1 MEFNEQSLDNN
12 SILALEAGQVS
23 LSHVQLSTP
32 CFISKSHT
40 QAVELTTL
48 DQLDKRLVFELC
60 HKDEVDLL
68 LVGIGDTAQFL
79 SAQQQLLI
87 QQMGIGVESM
97 KNDSACRSFNLLL
110 SDARSVGVLLL

>member
-68 LVGIGDTAQFL
+68 LIGTGDTAQFL

>member
-1 MEFNEQSLDNN
+1 MEFNEQSLDSN
-12 SILALEAGQVS
+12 SILSLEDGQIT
-23 LSHVQLSTP
+23 LSRGQLKTP
-32 CFISKSHT
+32 CFVSKSHV
-40 QAVELTTL
+40 QAVELSTL
-48 DQLDKRLVFELC
+48 DQIDKSLVFELC
-60 HKDEVDLL
+60 HKDEVNLL
-68 LVGIGDTAQFL
+68 LIGTGEQAQFL